1 MRNHFLDA
9 LKLLFIVIISFW
21 HTGWWSEFLHSGYLP
36 VEFFFIISG
45 YFIYR
50 TSNQY
55 TKLKSFIAKKFAR
68 LYPTYISI
76 FLLYVGLLLTSH
88 SATENILA
96 SILRDSIML
105 QATGLFE
112 LLGISTF
119 NLSPH
124 SWYVSSFFYG
134 GIFVYF
140 INKLKPFRIY
150 ILTFVA
156 VIFYVWILF
165 ISSKGLN
172 GYWEYESIFYI
183 PLWRGIAGMSIGS
196 LVGMATDL
204 KLVSKYL
211 QNNISIFN
219 QITVFALCAS
229 IVCCFIELNFNW
241 IGILCFIVVSANI
254 LVNNG
259 ISKWFNQFKYAQFIP
274 DISLEILL
282 IHKYTLA
289 VTAKIFVFVGMT
301 EYTIFESIFFIMMT
315 ISAAL
320 LFQKFIVPIFIRT
333 LKALF
338 LQLTLQ
344 V

>member
-1 MRNHFLDA
+1 
-9 LKLLFIVIISFW
+9 
-21 HTGWWSEFLHSGYLP
+21 
-36 VEFFFIISG
+36 
-45 YFIYR
+45 
-50 TSNQY
+50 
-55 TKLKSFIAKKFAR
+55 
-68 LYPTYISI
+68 
-76 FLLYVGLLLTSH
+76 
-88 SATENILA
+88 
-96 SILRDSIML
+96 
-105 QATGLFE
+105 
-112 LLGISTF
+112 
-119 NLSPH
+119 
-124 SWYVSSFFYG
+124 
-134 GIFVYF
+134 
-140 INKLKPFRIY
+140 
-150 ILTFVA
+150 
-156 VIFYVWILF
+156 
-165 ISSKGLN
+165 
-172 GYWEYESIFYI
+172 
-183 PLWRGIAGMSIGS
+183 MSIGS